1 MRPTKEELASL
12 KELYME
18 IAIENCELFL
28 KKHLV
33 YGPDNINE
41 LGKGGV
47 IKRVKENCI
56 RLENV
61 IVRDEGPLDVEL
73 NAELDAHEEDA
84 WRDTSNFG
92 IIGEM
97 KRRGVWPK

>member
-41 LGKGGV
+41 QGKKGV
-47 IKRVKENCI
+47 ITRIRDNCA
-56 RLENV
+56 RLSNV
-61 IVRDEGPLDVEL
+61 ILRDKVYDAEVDTLLDE
-73 NAELDAHEEDA
+73 HEEDA
-84 WRDTSNFG
+84 NRDISNFG
-92 IIGEM
+92 IILEM
-97 KRRGVWPK
+97 LRRGEWPK